1 MRTALVAALVIAL
14 GSSRARAQAQPA
26 PVPAP
31 SGSAS
36 AADAKI
42 ASAKDHYAKAE
53 LGAAL
58 ADLAEAYHL
67 DPRPDLL
74 YAMAQI
80 EVELGDCAGAVA
92 HYKQYLGTNPSQK
105 ARDAA
110 EKSKAA
116 CEAKLG
122 MKPED
127 TSPHPPPP
135 PPPAPVKRVEPVQR
149 PFYKDALGD
158 SLFAAGLVGGLVG
171 GGLYLAARKDID
183 DSETAPTLQAH
194 EDLVAKAHDLRTYAV
209 IAGGVGGA
217 LAVGAIVRWATHGG
231 GTEQPGVEMTLAP
244 SPDGTGWGIA
254 ASGRF

>member
-1 MRTALVAALVIAL
+1 MRSALVAAVMLAL
-14 GSSRARAQAQPA
+14 AGSRAFAQAQPT

-31 SGSAS
+31 SGNVA

-53 LGAAL
+53 FGASL

-80 EVELGDCAGAVA
+80 EVELGDCAGAIA

-116 CEAKLG
+116 CEEKLG
-122 MKPED
+122 IKPED
-127 TSPHPPPP
+127 TTVHQPPPP
-135 PPPAPVKRVEPVQR
+135 PPPAKHVEVVQR

-158 SLFAAGLVGGLVG
+158 SLFAAGVVGGLAG
-171 GGLYLAARKDID
+171 GALYLAARKDID

-194 EDLVAKAHDLRTYAV
+194 EDLVTKAHDLRTYAV

-217 LAVGAIVRWATHGG
+217 LAVGAFVRWATHGG
-231 GTEQPGVEMTLAP
+231 GTEERQVEMTLAP

-254 ASGRF
+254 AFGSF